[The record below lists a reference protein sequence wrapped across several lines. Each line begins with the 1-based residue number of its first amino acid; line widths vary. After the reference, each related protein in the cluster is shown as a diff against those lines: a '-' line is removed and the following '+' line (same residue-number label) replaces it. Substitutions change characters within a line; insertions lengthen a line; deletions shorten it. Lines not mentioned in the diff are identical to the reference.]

1 MGSCCPNSSKNQTKI
16 FTNETYSDL
25 DKSIFIA
32 NEYMKNNLKQQEIE
46 PFFTSLLFNELIQE
60 KEDKIKQRHF
70 FKWFAMALNSY
81 KNILA
86 SIDIEKLLKTIK
98 EKKKNE
104 ENSKENIENLSDEIP
119 NLAQEIS
126 YCEQGLRNYFTEKHN
141 HFEQRVQKSP
151 PGSFRWI
158 GWIILSGLPIG
169 RTAIYYTNLLT
180 YDLSEKVDNE
190 IMEDIKNTIE
200 EKYTLINEVKCSMYR
215 VLKAMVNVDKDVG
228 YVKGMNFIVAFLLI
242 ISNRNEIDTFYFMIT
257 LFSKTF
263 SNKFGMR
270 GFYLNEHP
278 LTNVCTEIFQKNLL
292 KFFPEIHEHFQ
303 EINFSPLSWIS
314 LWMQMAYVNVF
325 PNHIL
330 LRVWD
335 YFFIYGLGFLIS
347 LGLSITE
354 FLYDDMINIDEPE
367 EIEDFLR
374 LLNPSFITSIKF
386 KDKIINY
393 DIEKLLYNAVKK
405 YLVSNQEIE
414 NEVKKS
420 FPLYSNDF
428 IYDYKITKPN
438 MKTKN
443 LNLIRQTMAGNIF
456 HKSFIT
462 KKLMTDSDE
471 ENENNEKNN
480 NKENNNDTKEKNNNN
495 KENSDD
501 TKEKNSSNSKD
512 DSKSSSGSN
521 SSKSSGS
528 SSDSCDEVDVSDE
541 NVGVNTHI
549 EELMRKNESIQ
560 K

>member
-1 MGSCCPNSSKNQTKI
+1 MGNCCSVSSNNQTKI

-46 PFFTSLLFNELIQE
+46 PFFTSLLFNELILE

-70 FKWFAMALNSY
+70 FKWFEMALNSY
-81 KNILA
+81 KNILTT
-86 SIDIEKLLKTIK
+86 IDIEKLLKTIK
-98 EKKKNE
+98 QKKKNE
-104 ENSKENIENLSDEIP
+104 QNSEENIPNLSYEIP

-126 YCEQGLRNYFTEKHN
+126 YSEQGLRNYFTEKHN

-158 GWIILSGLPIG
+158 SWIILSGLPIN
-169 RTAIYYTNLLT
+169 RSAIYYTNLLSF
-180 YDLSEKVDNE
+180 DLSEKIE
-190 IMEDIKNTIE
+190 KKIMEDIKNIID
-200 EKYTLINEVKCSMYR
+200 EKYVLINEVKCSMYR
-215 VLKAMVNVDKDVG
+215 VLKALVNVDKEVG

-242 ISNRNEIDTFYFMIT
+242 ISNRNEIDTFYFMMC

-354 FLYDDMINIDEPE
+354 FLYDDLINIDEPE
-367 EIEDFLR
+367 EIENFLK
-374 LLNPSFITSIKF
+374 LLNPINIISIRF

-393 DIEKLLYNAVKK
+393 DIENLLSNAVKK
-405 YLVSNQEIE
+405 YLISNQEIE
-414 NEVKKS
+414 NEVKKL

-443 LNLIRQTMAGNIF
+443 IKLIRKTMAENIF
-456 HKSFIT
+456 HKSFVT
-462 KKLMTDSDE
+462 KKLMIENDE
-471 ENENNEKNN
+471 NS
-480 NKENNNDTKEKNNNN
+480 

-501 TKEKNSSNSKD
+501 EKEKNNSKD
-512 DSKSSSGSN
+512 DN
-521 SSKSSGS
+521 SSKSSS
-528 SSDSCDEVDVSDE
+528 CSKSDNNNSNDEDDISDE
-541 NVGVNTHI
+541 SIGINTHMEDLI
-549 EELMRKNESIQ
+549 RKNESIE
-560 K
+560 KKVKINL

>member
-1 MGSCCPNSSKNQTKI
+1 MGNCCSVSSNNQTKI

-46 PFFTSLLFNELIQE
+46 PFFTSLLFNELILE

-70 FKWFAMALNSY
+70 FKWFEMALNSY
-81 KNILA
+81 KNILTT
-86 SIDIEKLLKTIK
+86 IDIEKLLKTIK
-98 EKKKNE
+98 QKKKNE
-104 ENSKENIENLSDEIP
+104 QNSEENIPNLSYEIP

-126 YCEQGLRNYFTEKHN
+126 YSEQGLRNYFTEKHN

-158 GWIILSGLPIG
+158 SWIILSGLPIN
-169 RTAIYYTNLLT
+169 RSAIYYTNLLT
-180 YDLSEKVDNE
+180 FDLSEKIE
-190 IMEDIKNTIE
+190 KKIMEDIKNIID
-200 EKYTLINEVKCSMYR
+200 EKYVLINEVKCSMYR
-215 VLKAMVNVDKDVG
+215 VLKALVNVDKEVG

-242 ISNRNEIDTFYFMIT
+242 ISNRNEIDTFYFMMS

-263 SNKFGMR
+263 SKKFGMR

-278 LTNVCTEIFQKNLL
+278 LTNVCTEIFEKNLL
-292 KFFPEIHEHFQ
+292 KFFPEIYEHFQ
-303 EINFSPLSWIS
+303 DIKFSPLSWIS

-354 FLYDDMINIDEPE
+354 FLYDDLINIDEPE
-367 EIEDFLR
+367 EIENFLK
-374 LLNPSFITSIKF
+374 LLNPINIISIRF

-393 DIEKLLYNAVKK
+393 DIENLLSNAVKK
-405 YLVSNQEIE
+405 YLISNQEIE
-414 NEVKKS
+414 NEVKKL

-443 LNLIRQTMAGNIF
+443 IKLIRKTMAENIF
-456 HKSFIT
+456 HKSFVT
-462 KKLMTDSDE
+462 KKLMIENDE
-471 ENENNEKNN
+471 NS
-480 NKENNNDTKEKNNNN
+480 

-501 TKEKNSSNSKD
+501 EKEKNNSKD
-512 DSKSSSGSN
+512 DN
-521 SSKSSGS
+521 SSKSSS
-528 SSDSCDEVDVSDE
+528 CSKSDNNNSNDEDDISDE
-541 NVGVNTHI
+541 SIGINTHMEDLI
-549 EELMRKNESIQ
+549 RKNESIE
-560 K
+560 KKVKINL